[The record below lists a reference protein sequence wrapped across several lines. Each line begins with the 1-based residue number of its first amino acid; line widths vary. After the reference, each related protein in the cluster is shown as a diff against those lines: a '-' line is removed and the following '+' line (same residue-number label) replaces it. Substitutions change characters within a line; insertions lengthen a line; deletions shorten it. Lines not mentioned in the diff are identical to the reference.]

1 MARVFQEI
9 IILKYKKF
17 NIKKMKSLNQY
28 IIEKILINKSSKF
41 NKIKVESQDKL
52 LSIIRDRYNNNK
64 SFLDLTDLD
73 ISELNNL
80 SSMFFELYSM
90 EVVDI
95 SGWDTSNVT
104 TMENMFSFC
113 DKLKNI
119 IGIENFDVSKLESAH
134 SMFYCCK
141 NLVELDLTNWN
152 PKLLQK
158 TRYMFYGCSNLKII
172 KNIENWQLPNIKDV
186 NHMFSDCTKLDVD
199 LSNWDFTKI
208 KDSLKAG
215 IIDDSGITETHYPKI

>member
-1 MARVFQEI
+1 
-9 IILKYKKF
+9 
-17 NIKKMKSLNQY
+17 MKSLNQY

-41 NKIKVESQDKL
+41 INKIKVESLEQL
-52 LSIIRDRYNNNK
+52 QALIRERYNNNK
-64 SFLDLTDLD
+64 SFIDLNDLD
-73 ISELNNL
+73 ISELDDL
-80 SSMFFELYSM
+80 SYIFHGSDI

-119 IGIENFDVSKLESAH
+119 IGIENLDVSKLEDAN

-152 PKLLQK
+152 PVSLQH
-158 TRYMFYGCSNLKII
+158 TYEMFSGCSNLKII
-172 KNIENWQLPNIKDV
+172 ENIENWQLPNIKSV
-186 NHMFSDCTKLDVD
+186 RQMFYKCAKLDVD
-199 LSNWDFTKI
+199 LSNWDLTNI
-208 KDSLKAG
+208 KDDFMKNG
-215 IIDDSGITETHYPKI
+215 IVNGSGITKNHYPKLT

>member
-1 MARVFQEI
+1 
-9 IILKYKKF
+9 
-17 NIKKMKSLNQY
+17 MKNLNQY
-28 IIEKILINKSSKF
+28 IIEKILINKNSKL
-41 NKIKVESQDKL
+41 NKIKVESKDQL
-52 LSIIRDRYNNNK
+52 QSIIQERYYNNK
-64 SFLDLTDLD
+64 SFIDLTDID
-73 ISELNNL
+73 ISELDNL
-80 SSMFFELYSM
+80 SYIFYTLNM

-95 SGWDTSNVT
+95 SGWNTSNVI

-119 IGIENFDVSKLESAH
+119 IGIENLDVSKLEDAT

-152 PKLLQK
+152 PISLEN
-158 TRYMFYGCSNLKII
+158 TYDMFSCCSNLKMI
-172 KNIENWQLPNIKDV
+172 KNIENWKLPNIKNV
-186 NHMFSDCTKLDVD
+186 YYMFYNCAKLDVD
-199 LSNWDFTKI
+199 VSNWDFTKI

>member
-1 MARVFQEI
+1 
-9 IILKYKKF
+9 
-17 NIKKMKSLNQY
+17 MKSLNQY

-41 NKIKVESQDKL
+41 NKIKVESPDQL
-52 LSIIRDRYNNNK
+52 LSIIRERHNNNK

-73 ISELNNL
+73 ISELDNL
-80 SSMFFELYSM
+80 SYIFYGSNI

-104 TMENMFSFC
+104 TMENMFCFC

-119 IGIENFDVSKLESAH
+119 IGIENFDVSKLESAN

-152 PKLLQK
+152 PISLKNAHE
-158 TRYMFYGCSNLKII
+158 MFSSCSNLKII
-172 KNIENWQLPNIKDV
+172 KNIENWQLPNIKSV
-186 NHMFSDCTKLDVD
+186 RQMFYKCAKLDVD
-199 LSNWDFTKI
+199 LSNWDLSNLQN
-208 KDSLKAG
+208 SLKLE
-215 IIDDSGITETHYPKI
+215 IINGSGITKNHYPKLT